1 LIFIET
7 ISFIVVLSLNLSLH
21 FNKYRMSANLVL
33 LENESQLNLYPF
45 TLNRSAADIRIGIL
59 TIREKWEKISGSAVT
74 IIKEEGSETKKE
86 PNLIPANLIPD
97 TSLPSSIDINH
108 SGHRLL
114 NHPWQIIAYN
124 DWAIRQDFRLLTEN
138 RISQQVADTVI
149 ITNPEQVFIEEGA
162 MLEHCYINASQGPV
176 YIGKNALVMDG
187 AMLRG
192 PVSIGE
198 SVVVKMGASIYG
210 ASTIGPHC
218 IVGGEIKN
226 SILFAYSNKAHHGY
240 LGDSVIGEWCNL
252 GAGTSC
258 SNLKNTGGKI
268 KVWDMHRETFKN
280 AGNKCGLLMGDYCK
294 SAINTSFNSGT
305 VTGICAN
312 IFDSAALT
320 PKFIASFSWGIHTGQ
335 QYLLEKAITEIETWM
350 KYKNCTLQ
358 EEQKMILEKL
368 YKAF

>member
-1 LIFIET
+1 
-7 ISFIVVLSLNLSLH
+7 
-21 FNKYRMSANLVL
+21 MSANLVL
-33 LENESQLNLYPF
+33 LENESQFNLLPF
-45 TLNRSAADIRIGIL
+45 TLTRSAADIRIGIL
-59 TIREKWEKISGSAVT
+59 TIREKWERISGSAIT
-74 IIKEEGSETKKE
+74 IIKETEDQSDNA
-86 PNLIPANLIPD
+86 PYSIPANLIPD
-97 TSLPSSIDINH
+97 TSPASSKDILH
-108 SGHRLL
+108 SDHRRLQ
-114 NHPWQIIAYN
+114 HPWQIVEYN

-138 RISQQVADTVI
+138 RISQQVPETVI
-149 ITNPEQVFIEEGA
+149 ITNPGQVFIEEGA
-162 MLEHCYINASQGPV
+162 RLEHCYINASEGPV
-176 YIGKNALVMDG
+176 YIGKDALIMDG

-198 SVVVKMGASIYG
+198 SAVVKMGACIYG

-268 KVWDMHRETFKN
+268 KVWDMHRNTFKK

-320 PKFIASFSWGIHTGQ
+320 PKFIASFSWGILTGE
-335 QYLLEKAITEIETWM
+335 QYLLEKAISEIETWM
-350 KYKNCTLQ
+350 KFKNCTLAP
-358 EEQKMILEKL
+358 EQKIVLENL
-368 YKAF
+368 YKAL

>member
-1 LIFIET
+1 LLI
-7 ISFIVVLSLNLSLH
+7 NQ
-21 FNKYRMSANLVL
+21 NRMSANLVL
-33 LENESQLNLYPF
+33 LENESQFNLFPF

-59 TIREKWEKISGSAVT
+59 TIREKWERISGSAVT
-74 IIKEEGSETKKE
+74 ILKQNEINS
-86 PNLIPANLIPD
+86 NDVSSSIPANLIPD
-97 TSLPSSIDINH
+97 TSATTSRDIFHSNH
-108 SGHRLL
+108 RRLQ
-114 NHPWQIIAYN
+114 HPWQLVEYN
-124 DWAIRQDFRLLTEN
+124 DWAIRQDFSLLTEN
-138 RISQQVADTVI
+138 RVSQQVPETVT
-149 ITNPEQVFIEEGA
+149 ITNPDQVFIEEGA
-162 MLEHCYINASQGPV
+162 KLEHCYINASQGPV

-198 SVVVKMGASIYG
+198 NAVVKMGTSIYG
-210 ASTIGPHC
+210 ASTIGPYC

-226 SILFAYSNKAHHGY
+226 SILFSYSNKAHHGY
-240 LGDSVIGEWCNL
+240 LGDAVIGEWCNL

-268 KVWDMHRETFKN
+268 KVWDMHRNAFKT

-350 KYKNCTLQ
+350 KFKNCSLQ
-358 EEQKMILEKL
+358 EDQKMIVEKL
-368 YKAF
+368 YKAL

>member
-1 LIFIET
+1 
-7 ISFIVVLSLNLSLH
+7 
-21 FNKYRMSANLVL
+21 MSAKLVL
-33 LENESQLNLYPF
+33 LENESQFNLFPF
-45 TLNRSAADIRIGIL
+45 TLTRSAADIRIGIL
-59 TIREKWEKISGSAVT
+59 TIREKWERISGSAIT
-74 IIKEEGSETKKE
+74 LIKEEDSKE
-86 PNLIPANLIPD
+86 HKDPFSIPANLIPD
-97 TSLPSSIDINH
+97 TSLASAIDIHH

-114 NHPWQIIAYN
+114 HHPWQIAEYN
-124 DWAIRQDFRLLTEN
+124 DWAIRQDFRLLTEG
-138 RISQQVADTVI
+138 RVSQQVPQTVK
-149 ITNPEQVFIEEGA
+149 ITNADQVFVEEGA
-162 MLEHCYINASQGPV
+162 RLEHCYINASDGPV

-198 SVVVKMGASIYG
+198 NAVVKMGAAIYG
-210 ASTIGPHC
+210 ASTIGPYC

-226 SILFAYSNKAHHGY
+226 SVLFAYSNKAHHGY
-240 LGDSVIGEWCNL
+240 LGDAVIGEWCNL

-268 KVWDMHRETFKN
+268 KVWDMYRNTFKT

-335 QYLLEKAITEIETWM
+335 QYLLEKAISEIETWM
-350 KYKNCTLQ
+350 KFKNCSLQ
-358 EEQKMILEKL
+358 EEQKIILEKL
-368 YKAF
+368 YKAL

>member
-1 LIFIET
+1 
-7 ISFIVVLSLNLSLH
+7 
-21 FNKYRMSANLVL
+21 MSANLVL
-33 LENESQLNLYPF
+33 LENESQFNLFPF
-45 TLNRSAADIRIGIL
+45 TLTRSAADIRIGIL
-59 TIREKWEKISGSAVT
+59 TIREKWERISGSSVT
-74 IIKEEGSETKKE
+74 VIKEMDSDGNKDPYS
-86 PNLIPANLIPD
+86 IPANLIPD
-97 TSLPSSIDINH
+97 TSTSFENNNH
-108 SGHRLL
+108 SNHRLL
-114 NHPWQIIAYN
+114 HHPWQLVEYN
-124 DWAIRQDFRLLTEN
+124 DWAIRQDFRLLTQG
-138 RISQQVADTVI
+138 RVSQQVPHTVK
-149 ITNPEQVFIEEGA
+149 ITNPDQVFVEEGA
-162 MLEHCYINASQGPV
+162 RLEHCYINASDGPV

-198 SVVVKMGASIYG
+198 NTVVKMGASIYG
-210 ASTIGPHC
+210 ASTIGPDC
-218 IVGGEIKN
+218 IAGGEIKN
-226 SILFAYSNKAHHGY
+226 SILFAFSNKAHHGY
-240 LGDSVIGEWCNL
+240 LGDAVIGEWCNL

-268 KVWDMHRETFKN
+268 KVWDMYRNTFKT

-335 QYLLEKAITEIETWM
+335 QYLLEKAIIEIETWM
-350 KYKNCTLQ
+350 KFKKRSLQ

-368 YKAF
+368 YKAL

>member
-1 LIFIET
+1 
-7 ISFIVVLSLNLSLH
+7 
-21 FNKYRMSANLVL
+21 MSANLVL
-33 LENESQLNLYPF
+33 LENESQFNLLPF

-59 TIREKWEKISGSAVT
+59 TIREKWERISGSAVT
-74 IIKEEGSETKKE
+74 VINEKDSDANNH
-86 PNLIPANLIPD
+86 PYSIPANLIPD
-97 TSLPSSIDINH
+97 TSPASSKDIYH
-108 SGHRLL
+108 SDHRRLQ
-114 NHPWQIIAYN
+114 HPWQIVEYN

-138 RISQQVADTVI
+138 RVSQQVPETVI
-149 ITNPEQVFIEEGA
+149 ITNPGQVFIEEGA
-162 MLEHCYINASQGPV
+162 LLEHCYINASQGPV

-198 SVVVKMGASIYG
+198 SAVVKMGASIYG

-240 LGDSVIGEWCNL
+240 LGDAVIGEWCNL

-258 SNLKNTGGKI
+258 SNLKNSGGKI
-268 KVWDMHRETFKN
+268 KVWDMHRNAFN
-280 AGNKCGLLMGDYCK
+280 YAGNKCGLLMGDFCK

-335 QYLLEKAITEIETWM
+335 QYLLEKAISEIETWM
-350 KYKNCTLQ
+350 KFKNCTLAP
-358 EEQKMILEKL
+358 EQKMLLEKI
-368 YKAF
+368 YKDL

>member
-1 LIFIET
+1 
-7 ISFIVVLSLNLSLH
+7 
-21 FNKYRMSANLVL
+21 MSANLVL
-33 LENESQLNLYPF
+33 LENESQFNLLPF
-45 TLNRSAADIRIGIL
+45 TLTRSAADIRIGIL
-59 TIREKWEKISGSAVT
+59 TIREKWERLSGSAIT
-74 IIKEEGSETKKE
+74 II
-86 PNLIPANLIPD
+86 NLPEDKSNNAPYSIPANLIPD
-97 TSLPSSIDINH
+97 TSPASAKDILH
-108 SGHRLL
+108 SDHRRLQ
-114 NHPWQIIAYN
+114 HPWQIVEYN

-138 RISQQVADTVI
+138 RISQQVPETVI
-149 ITNPEQVFIEEGA
+149 ITNPGQVFIEEGA
-162 MLEHCYINASQGPV
+162 RLEHCYINASEGPV
-176 YIGKNALVMDG
+176 YIGKDALIMDG

-198 SVVVKMGASIYG
+198 GAVVKMGASIYG

-268 KVWDMHRETFKN
+268 NVWDMHRNTFKA
-280 AGNKCGLLMGDYCK
+280 AGNKCGLLMGDYSK

-320 PKFIASFSWGIHTGQ
+320 PKFIANFSWGIHTGQ
-335 QYLLEKAITEIETWM
+335 QYLLEKAISEIETWM
-350 KYKNCTLQ
+350 KFKNRTLTSA
-358 EEQKMILEKL
+358 QKMLIENL
-368 YKAF
+368 YKAL

>member
-1 LIFIET
+1 MLI
-7 ISFIVVLSLNLSLH
+7 NQ
-21 FNKYRMSANLVL
+21 NRMSANLVL
-33 LENESQLNLYPF
+33 LENESQFNLLPF
-45 TLNRSAADIRIGIL
+45 TLTRSAADIRIGIL
-59 TIREKWEKISGSAVT
+59 TIREKWEMISRSSVT
-74 IIKEEGSETKKE
+74 IIKESDDISSNASNT
-86 PNLIPANLIPD
+86 ISANLIPD
-97 TSLPSSIDINH
+97 TSAASSKDIFH
-108 SGHRLL
+108 SDHRRLQ
-114 NHPWQIIAYN
+114 HPWQIVEYS

-138 RISQQVADTVI
+138 RVSQRVSETVI
-149 ITNPEQVFIEEGA
+149 ITNPGQVFIEEGA
-162 MLEHCYINASQGPV
+162 RLEHCYINASEGPV
-176 YIGKNALVMDG
+176 YIGKDALIMDG

-198 SVVVKMGASIYG
+198 SAVVKMGASIYG

-226 SILFAYSNKAHHGY
+226 SVLFAYSNKAHHGY

-268 KVWDMHRETFKN
+268 KVWDMHRNAFKS

-320 PKFIASFSWGIHTGQ
+320 PKFIASFSWGIHTGE
-335 QYLLEKAITEIETWM
+335 QYLLEKAITEIADWM
-350 KYKNCTLQ
+350 KVKNCSLQ
-358 EEQKMILEKL
+358 EEQKKILEQL
-368 YKAF
+368 YKAL